1 MRVLRLAFGPERAHV
16 LGIGVLG
23 GALMMS
29 FGFEGPILAKGVAAA
44 SLGVDRPDLAL
55 GLLAVTV
62 AYIWAGISTV
72 RRVTENLLLAVM
84 LGRRRLIETT
94 LRSDLATMEQAGAEN
109 VLAALTV
116 APDDIIATAPL
127 LARGFRTGCYM
138 IGTLVVLASLAWQ
151 LFAVMAGVLMI
162 IFSTLAL
169 NHQAVMGALSEAG
182 ELEAG
187 MRQDLRAL
195 VLGFKELRL
204 NAARRR
210 LFLTGLHRRAN
221 AMLDAIA
228 YANRRQTIGFVLQ
241 ASATL
246 AASGMC
252 IFVVPNLLPD
262 VDPVTMITAAVLM
275 SNISF
280 GLVRDIP
287 LLARGEAAIA
297 DMERLHTVLRPAN
310 AAPPHPAIAEH
321 PPRETPTR
329 ETPTRGAAP
338 LSLDGVCYQY
348 PDQDDERGFA
358 FGPVTIDFPPGT
370 ITFVLGGNSSGK
382 TTLMKLLA
390 GLYTPS
396 LGEINLGGVGFSPAE
411 LRESV
416 SAIFADPYIFDRLY
430 GWSDA
435 DPEMV
440 NTLLADM
447 GIGGRVRFVEG
458 RFSSIDLSTGQRKRL
473 AWVVAM
479 IEARPIL
486 LLDQWAADQDP
497 EFREHFYR
505 VMLPALRAAGRTV
518 IAVTNDDRYYDA
530 ADRLIH
536 FDDGLVAG

>member
-1 MRVLRLAFGPERAHV
+1 VRVLRLAFGPERAHV

-44 SLGVDRPDLAL
+44 SLGVDRPDLAF
-55 GLLAVTV
+55 GLLVVTV

-72 RRVTENLLLAVM
+72 RRVTENLLVAVM
-84 LGRRRLIETT
+84 LGRRRLIEAT
-94 LRSDLATMEQAGAEN
+94 LRSDLATMERAGAEN
-109 VLAALTV
+109 VLAALTA

-151 LFAVMAGVLMI
+151 LFAVMAGVLLI

-210 LFLTGLHRRAN
+210 LFLGGLHQRAN
-221 AMLDAIA
+221 AMLAAIA

-287 LLARGEAAIA
+287 LLARGEASIV
-297 DMERLHTVLRPAN
+297 DMERLHTALRPAN
-310 AAPPHPAIAEH
+310 AVPTPLAIAET
-321 PPRETPTR
+321 PPRE
-329 ETPTRGAAP
+329 AAP
-338 LSLDGVCYQY
+338 LALDGVCYQY
-348 PDQDDERGFA
+348 PSEDDERGFA
-358 FGPVTIDFPPGT
+358 FGPVSIDFPPGT
-370 ITFVLGGNSSGK
+370 ITFVLGGNSTGK

-396 LGEINLGGVGFSPAE
+396 IGEIRVGGVSFSPPE

-430 GWSDA
+430 GWSNA
-435 DPEMV
+435 DPDMV
-440 NTLLADM
+440 NGLLADM
-447 GIGGRVRFVEG
+447 GIGNRTRFVEG
-458 RFSSIDLSTGQRKRL
+458 RFTTVDLSTGQRKRL

-530 ADRLIH
+530 ADRLIR
-536 FDDGLVAG
+536 FDDGLVVG

>member
-16 LGIGVLG
+16 LGIGVVG

-44 SLGVDRPDLAL
+44 SLGVDRPDLAF

-62 AYIWAGISTV
+62 AYVWAGISTV

-84 LGRRRLIETT
+84 LGRRRLIEAT

-116 APDDIIATAPL
+116 APDDILATAPL

-162 IFSTLAL
+162 VFSTLAL
-169 NHQAVMGALSEAG
+169 NHRAVMGALSEAG

-210 LFLTGLHRRAN
+210 LFLTGLHQRAN
-221 AMLDAIA
+221 AMLAAIA

-287 LLARGEAAIA
+287 LLARGEAAIG
-297 DMERLHTVLRPAN
+297 DMERLHTALRPVN
-310 AAPPHPAIAEH
+310 AVPPPAIAEQ
-321 PPRETPTR
+321 PPLKTPTR
-329 ETPTRGAAP
+329 EAAP

-358 FGPVTIDFPPGT
+358 FGPVSIDFPPGT
-370 ITFVLGGNSSGK
+370 ITFVLGGNSTGK

-396 LGEINLGGVGFSPAE
+396 LGEIRLGGVDFSPAE

-435 DPEMV
+435 DPDMV
-440 NTLLADM
+440 NALLDDM
-447 GIGGRVRFVEG
+447 GIGGRIRFIEG
-458 RFSSIDLSTGQRKRL
+458 RFTSVDLSTGQRKRL

-530 ADRLIH
+530 ADRLIR
-536 FDDGLVAG
+536 FDDGLVVG